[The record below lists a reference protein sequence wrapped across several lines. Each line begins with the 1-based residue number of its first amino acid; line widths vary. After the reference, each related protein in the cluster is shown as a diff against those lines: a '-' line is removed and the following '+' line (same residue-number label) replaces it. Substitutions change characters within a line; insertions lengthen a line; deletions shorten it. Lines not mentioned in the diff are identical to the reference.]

1 MAGMNGYEVCRHIKS
16 NDETMFIPII
26 MLTVLKERDD
36 RIRAIKAGA
45 DDFLNK
51 PVDIDVLSARVT
63 SLLKVKRHHD
73 DLMHIDKP
81 GFLINRTSAPRAL
94 SNQAPDYLESLEQD
108 ALPELRERRQTKI
121 NGHIKK
127 FLKEEYPVP
136 DAYPDIEDIVKSHLE
151 IIILKILYERPMC
164 GFELIKEI
172 FMRYNVMLSQGT
184 VYPFL
189 YSLKEEGIVNVGF
202 MKGNLRTKIYSASQE
217 GKQIIEKRINE
228 FIDAEEYILN
238 SIKQSR
244 MNA

>member
-1 MAGMNGYEVCRHIKS
+1 
-16 NDETMFIPII
+16 
-26 MLTVLKERDD
+26 
-36 RIRAIKAGA
+36 
-45 DDFLNK
+45 
-51 PVDIDVLSARVT
+51 
-63 SLLKVKRHHD
+63 
-73 DLMHIDKP
+73 
-81 GFLINRTSAPRAL
+81 
-94 SNQAPDYLESLEQD
+94 
-108 ALPELRERRQTKI
+108 
-121 NGHIKK
+121 
-127 FLKEEYPVP
+127 
-136 DAYPDIEDIVKSHLE
+136 
-151 IIILKILYERPMC
+151 MC